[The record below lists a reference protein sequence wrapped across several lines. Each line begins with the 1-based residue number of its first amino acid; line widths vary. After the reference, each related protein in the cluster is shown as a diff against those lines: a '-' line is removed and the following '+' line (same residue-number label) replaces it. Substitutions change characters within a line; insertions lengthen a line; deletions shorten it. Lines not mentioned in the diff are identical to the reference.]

1 LEPIADAG
9 RRSGSYDGQLRRFWG
24 TQTMRRFLTAKTL
37 ILFASLG
44 SVTDVSAQT
53 HAIAGR
59 WSNDDTAE
67 VIEITPDPIGGWR
80 FHQSDIGDGNISLAN
95 AYGANI
101 YVSGRHGLSCY
112 YVANITDG
120 GRRMSWL
127 LRRGDGRCLARTFT
141 KAE

>member
-1 LEPIADAG
+1 
-9 RRSGSYDGQLRRFWG
+9 
-24 TQTMRRFLTAKTL
+24 MRRFLTAKTL

-80 FHQSDIGDGNISLAN
+80 FHQSDIGDGNISSLTLMVQ
-95 AYGANI
+95 I
-101 YVSGRHGLSCY
+101 YTSPADTDYLV
-112 YVANITDG
+112 IT
-120 GRRMSWL
+120 SQIL
-127 LRRGDGRCLARTFT
+127 LMAAD
-141 KAE
+141 E